1 MKETQYENYFVNE
14 QGDVFSTRYKKVRKM
29 KASNNKLVEYL
40 MINIWNNKKAKRV
53 YVHRL
58 VAETFIP
65 NPDNKPEVNHKNGIK
80 KDNRVENLEWN
91 TRRENINHAI
101 LNGLHNKTGE
111 NHHNAKLT
119 EEQVLEIR
127 KLYSQKKHN
136 KTKLGE
142 MFNMSRPYIS
152 SIINKKYWKH
162 I

>member
-1 MKETQYENYFVNE
+1 MFLLNLKF
-14 QGDVFSTRYKKVRKM
+14 
-29 KASNNKLVEYL
+29 YL
-40 MINIWNNKKAKRV
+40 F
-53 YVHRL
+53 L
-58 VAETFIP
+58 
-65 NPDNKPEVNHKNGIK
+65 NKPEVNHKNGIK
-80 KDNRVENLEWN
+80 KDNRVENWEWN